1 MTNRENNPYKT
12 LKILSRIFSLI
23 ALIMI
28 GILIFGTVKRESY
41 IETDARVIAVDSRL
55 KTDGN
60 GETYREYYAH
70 ILYTIDNKEYDSYYT
85 IWGPNSVKEGEIITV
100 KVNPNNLHEVS
111 HDVVYGVIIIFT
123 VLFAGISLVLNFVKI
138 KQKTKRNITYDGVD
152 MFL

>member
-1 MTNRENNPYKT
+1 MNNKTNNPYKAFKT
-12 LKILSRIFSLI
+12 LSIIFSLI
-23 ALIMI
+23 TLAMI

-41 IETDARVIAVDSRL
+41 IETNAQVVTVDSRL

-70 ILYTIDNKEYDSYYT
+70 ILYTIDNKEYDTYYT

-100 KVNPNNLHEVS
+100 KVNPNNLYEVS
-111 HDVVYGVIIIFT
+111 HDVEYGMIIILT
-123 VLFAGISLVLNFVKI
+123 VLFTGLSLAFNFVKI